1 MEKNNYRKIIIT
13 TLKIILS
20 YIIYLIIG
28 VYLDGN
34 PFSFIFSPRQAPL
47 AFVFI
52 SSILLA
58 FIIQIAISAIKQ
70 RKKR

>member
-1 MEKNNYRKIIIT
+1 VKKFNYRKIIIT

-20 YIIYLIIG
+20 YIIYLILG

-34 PFSFIFSPRQAPL
+34 PFSFIFSPRQAPV

-52 SSILLA
+52 SNILLA
-58 FIIQIAISAIKQ
+58 FIIHIVISAIK
-70 RKKR
+70 KRQT